1 MKPFLFHIC
10 YLIIITGFV
19 SPYFGRPEL
28 ANVSLVLLCLAVI
41 ALVAI
46 SFLMIGLAM
55 LSGHSYEK
63 FHQTLKERGSFSN
76 VKKNSAFSK
85 WVSRFFDFAL
95 VCATAYAGYVAIAV
109 IFVVASVFLYMSVK
123 FLEKTHEDWL
133 ETQEVMNTWRDK
145 VSLNLSDRKPL

>member
-1 MKPFLFHIC
+1 MKTFLLRIC
-10 YLIIITGFV
+10 YLIIIAGFV

-28 ANVSLVLLCLAVI
+28 ANVSLALLCLAVI

-46 SFLMIGLAM
+46 SFFMIGLAM

-76 VKKNSAFSK
+76 AKKHSAFSK
-85 WVSRFFDFAL
+85 WVSRFFNFAL
-95 VCATAYAGYVAIAV
+95 VCATAYAGYVTMAV
-109 IFVVASVFLYMSVK
+109 IFVVAAVFLYMSVK

-133 ETQEVMNTWRDK
+133 ETQEAMNAWRSK
-145 VSLNLSDRKPL
+145 NGLN